1 MARKS
6 LRTIVS
12 AVIAAAYGLNGASA
26 PQAAGNPNVPADPS
40 LESQHSDMWATINR
54 INADNPTA
62 FLKVRVAQQAGQ
74 SELVAAV
81 VQAAASADSPADV
94 AAAVEAALLRV
105 GGLNNRNIIALA
117 DLLAALNALGL
128 SDAVI
133 TATLNAYSIEV
144 AEAVETGAVTAT
156 VAAAVLSENAA
167 TTLYG

>member
-105 GGLNNRNIIALA
+105 GGLNNRNSIALA

-156 VAAAVLSENAA
+156 VAAAVLSENAT